1 MAGNDVVITTTCLTP
16 RTASFR
22 EEGIET
28 SVDGIVVTAVGLG
41 NPVGLN
47 KCVAKPVDVG
57 ISTLPILSPIYCVAN
72 SADAAVQLDK

>member
-16 RTASFR
+16 RTASFCK
-22 EEGIET
+22 EGIDT
-28 SVDGIVVTAVGLG
+28 SVDRLVVTSAGLA

-57 ISTLPILSPIYCVAN
+57 ISALPILSPIDCVAN
-72 SADAAVQLDK
+72 SAVVAVQFDK